1 MKEHGVR
8 KKTGLLTLLLFLAS
22 LCLSLGGAELV
33 LRKVMK
39 GGLDVW
45 DERNLMYRHDP
56 LLGWFPRP
64 DSSFVGQG
72 DRISHN
78 SRGFRDIEHRP
89 DSRRG
94 IMVLGDSFVWG
105 YEVDQDARFTDYL
118 REKFSDVP
126 VYNLGVSGYGT
137 DQEYLLLQREFDFY
151 HPAIV
156 FLEFTTDNDPD
167 DNATDMRYGTYFK
180 PYFRAEGGGLRLCG
194 VPVPRGFN
202 YFVSGGSLLARSYL
216 VRLAV
221 KVYYQHVYPPPADF
235 ADPTGAIIHAMNDY
249 VRARGAVLLVGLQQ
263 RSAKLERFL
272 DDERIPHLD
281 LANDLVFDDPGRH
294 WTPAGH
300 RLVAERIHQFIV
312 TGGYLRR
319 SAGR

>member
-1 MKEHGVR
+1 MVKR
-8 KKTGLLTLLLFLAS
+8 TGLLTLLLFCAS
-22 LCLSLGGAELV
+22 LCLSLGAGELL
-33 LRKVMK
+33 LRKLMTS
-39 GGLDVW
+39 GLDVW

-56 LLGWFPRP
+56 LLGWFPQP
-64 DSSFVGQG
+64 NSSFVGKG
-72 DRISHN
+72 DRIRHN
-78 SRGFRDIEHRP
+78 SRGFRDMEQQP
-89 DSRRG
+89 DARRG

-105 YEVDQDARFTDYL
+105 YEVDQEARFTDRM
-118 REKFSDVP
+118 RELFRDVP

-156 FLEFTTDNDPD
+156 FLEFTTDNDMD

-180 PYFRAEGGGLRLCG
+180 PYFRPDGGGLKLCG

-221 KVYYQHVYPPPADF
+221 KAYYQHVYPPPADF
-235 ADPTGAIIHAMNDY
+235 ADPTNAIIRAMNGY
-249 VRARGAVLLVGLQQ
+249 VRSRGAVLMVGLQQ
-263 RSAKLERFL
+263 RSAPLERFL
-272 DDERIPHLD
+272 DAERIPHLD
-281 LANDLVFDDPGRH
+281 LTTDLVFDDPGRH

-300 RLVAERIHQFIV
+300 RLVAEKIHGFIV
-312 TGGYLRR
+312 RGGYLQGGRR
-319 SAGR
+319 

>member
-1 MKEHGVR
+1 ML
-8 KKTGLLTLLLFLAS
+8 KKRGLLTLLLFCVS
-22 LCLSLGGAELV
+22 LCLSLGAGELL
-33 LRKVMK
+33 LRKLMK
-39 GGLDVW
+39 SGLDVW

-56 LLGWFPRP
+56 LLGWFPQP
-64 DSSFVGQG
+64 NSSFTGKG

-78 SRGFRDIEHRP
+78 SRGFRDIEHNV
-89 DSRRG
+89 DTRRG

-105 YEVDQDARFTDYL
+105 YEVDQEARFTDRL
-118 REKFSDVP
+118 REMFRDVP

-156 FLEFTTDNDPD
+156 FLEFTTDNDMD
-167 DNATDMRYGTYFK
+167 DNGTDMRYGTYFK
-180 PYFRAEGGGLRLCG
+180 PYFRAEGGGLKLCG

-221 KVYYQHVYPPPADF
+221 KAYYQHRYPPPADF
-235 ADPTGAIIHAMNDY
+235 ADPTEAIIRAMNNY
-249 VRARGAVLLVGLQQ
+249 ARSKGAVLLVGLQQ
-263 RSAKLERFL
+263 RSAALERFL
-272 DDERIPHLD
+272 DAERIPRLD
-281 LANDLVFDDPGRH
+281 LTVDQVFDDPGRH

-300 RLVAERIHQFIV
+300 RLVAEKIHEFIV
-312 TGGYLRR
+312 RGGYLQGA
-319 SAGR
+319 AGTAQR